1 MEAIMRR
8 MILPLMLFAVACQ
21 PPEQQVTTTG
31 PEVEAITAWLEQC
44 DAAMT
49 AGDYERALSFFSDD
63 ALFMPPESPPVSIEE
78 ARFIYQVMFRDN
90 TMQMASQA
98 AEVVVS
104 GDLAV
109 VRASYEETITPTGEG
124 EPTSMSGPW
133 LIVLR
138 KQSDGSWKGWH
149 NIWSVVPP
157 PAM

>member
-1 MEAIMRR
+1 MRL
-8 MILPLMLFAVACQ
+8 ITVPLMLFAVACQ
-21 PPEQQVTTTG
+21 PPEPQVTTTG
-31 PEVEAITAWLEQC
+31 PDVEAITAWLEQA
-44 DAAMT
+44 DAAFS
-49 AGDYERALSFFSDD
+49 AGDYERALSLFSED
-63 ALFMPPESPPVSIEE
+63 AVFMPPGSPPVSIEE
-78 ARFIYQVMFRDN
+78 VRSIYQVMFRDN

-124 EPTSMSGPW
+124 EPTFMSGPW

-149 NIWSVVPP
+149 NIWSVVPLP
-157 PAM
+157 GM